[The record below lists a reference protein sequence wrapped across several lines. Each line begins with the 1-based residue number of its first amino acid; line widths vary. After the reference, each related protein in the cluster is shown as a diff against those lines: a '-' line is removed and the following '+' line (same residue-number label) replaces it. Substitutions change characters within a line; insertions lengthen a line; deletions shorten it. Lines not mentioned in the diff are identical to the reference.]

1 MCCTEH
7 TVPSYSSY
15 KQNNASS
22 PNSLATL
29 PSSLIIPPSQ
39 SLAVSKSFAPNLTST
54 KPARTCAAVQ
64 VTSWVGFEEEEEE
77 EEEFESAV
85 FDDDDGGGGGDDCDG
100 EDQFRP
106 PMRGCEVNL
115 CMRNEARE
123 SKRGP

>member
-1 MCCTEH
+1 MYCAEH

-64 VTSWVGFEEEEEE
+64 VTSWFGFEEE

-85 FDDDDGGGGGDDCDG
+85 FDDDDDDDGDDGDDCDG